1 MFHDKIICQRLS
13 LRVRNRTVT
22 GQLMGRRREMWTV
35 HRCVVSGGS
44 PAGGTVVSPVPAL
57 K

>member
-35 HRCVVSGGS
+35 YTGVWFPEVHPPG
-44 PAGGTVVSPVPAL
+44 VPWYPL
-57 K
+57 CPP